1 MKITTTNKL
10 PDLNIAGLN
19 KILQIKPDVHPPTLD
34 AQDQARVD
42 EHVTYLH
49 EEQNTELKN
58 YPKYEE
64 VKVDGNST
72 FLHPAIKAK
81 KDLIDWCLS
90 MLGYPLVTVELR
102 ENHWETAIQN
112 ALEMYSKYA
121 TFSRKYLLKSSNDY
135 VPGVGIDLSKENV
148 VQVYD
153 VQYGA
158 DFSNWGAIMPWMIN
172 RTSSGMFG
180 SGNMA
185 GSFITYHNFVEFRK
199 MAQRL
204 LSTDV
209 DWQYNKVAKRLVL
222 IPEPM
227 NRNQSIVRDKHINI
241 PMVLEVECEPPICE
255 LLGNEHVKKLT
266 LAYAKC
272 MLGQIRSKFDGITLP
287 GGGSVSKDILSEG
300 KEELDKILENLRSET
315 AFGQEIYFA

>member
-10 PDLNIAGLN
+10 PDLNISGLN

-112 ALEMYSKYA
+112 ALYTYTKYA
-121 TFSRKYLLKSSNDY
+121 NFPKRYLLKSSKDY

-227 NRNQSIVRDKHINI
+227 NRNQSIIRDKHINI
-241 PMVLEVECEPPICE
+241 PMVLEVECEPKPEE
-255 LLGNEHVKKLT
+255 LYCVEHVKRLT
-266 LAYAKC
+266 LAYAKVI
-272 MLGQIRSKFDGITLP
+272 LGQIRNKFTGINLP
-287 GGGSVSKDILSEG
+287 GGGSVNGDIGNEG
-300 KEELDKILENLRSET
+300 KEE
-315 AFGQEIYFA
+315 